1 MAKDLKNAGNSVV
14 YVDSKGHVD
23 TLGDIVVL
31 AISNGAV
38 SSVLDLYKDA
48 LKRKIIVDLTNPVN
62 FETMDDVVV
71 PKDISAAQII
81 AEIAKDS
88 VVVKAFNINFGIWKS
103 CRYYTPVVMVA
114 SDDVDAKATL
124 KAALK
129 GSGLNIVDAGSLKR
143 ARELEAMGFLQ
154 ITLAI
159 KEEIKWTGG
168 FAVLK

>member
-1 MAKDLKNAGNSVV
+1 MV

-23 TLGDIVVL
+23 TLGDTVVL
-31 AISNGAV
+31 AIPYGLV
-38 SSVLDLYKDA
+38 SSVLDLHKDA
-48 LKRKIIVDLTNPVN
+48 LKGKNIEDLTNPFN

-81 AEIAKDS
+81 AETAKDS
-88 VVVKAFNINFGIWKS
+88 VVVKVFNTNFAATLGSGKVAD
-103 CRYYTPVVMVA
+103 TVPTVVMVA
-114 SDDVDAKATL
+114 SDNVDAKATL
-124 KAALK
+124 KAALT
-129 GSGLNIVDAGSLKR
+129 GSGLDIVDAGSLKR

>member
-1 MAKDLKNAGNSVV
+1 MV

-23 TLGDIVVL
+23 TLGDTVVL
-31 AISNGAV
+31 AIPYGLV
-38 SSVLDLYKDA
+38 SSVLDLHKDA
-48 LKRKIIVDLTNPVN
+48 LKGKIIVDLTNPVN

-81 AEIAKDS
+81 AETAKDS
-88 VVVKAFNINFGIWKS
+88 VVVKEFNTNFAATLGSGKVAD
-103 CRYYTPVVMVA
+103 TVPTVVMVA

-124 KAALK
+124 KAALT
-129 GSGLNIVDAGSLKR
+129 GSGLDIVDSGSLKR

>member
-1 MAKDLKNAGNSVV
+1 MGSGKIA
-14 YVDSKGHVD
+14 D
-23 TLGDIVVL
+23 T
-31 AISNGAV
+31 
-38 SSVLDLYKDA
+38 
-48 LKRKIIVDLTNPVN
+48 
-62 FETMDDVVV
+62 V
-71 PKDISAAQII
+71 P
-81 AEIAKDS
+81 
-88 VVVKAFNINFGIWKS
+88 
-103 CRYYTPVVMVA
+103 TVVMVA

-168 FAVLK
+168 FTVLK